1 MESWTDHLR
10 EAIRLSDDDKQLLA
24 RLSVFQVPTERP
36 QRYIAVDPHNGTAKS
51 AEATRKIALKAPP

>member
-10 EAIRLSDDDKQLLA
+10 EATRLSEEDKQLLA

-36 QRYIAVDPHNGTAKS
+36 QRYIAVDPQAAAHGPRESN
-51 AEATRKIALKAPP
+51 RKIGIRAQF